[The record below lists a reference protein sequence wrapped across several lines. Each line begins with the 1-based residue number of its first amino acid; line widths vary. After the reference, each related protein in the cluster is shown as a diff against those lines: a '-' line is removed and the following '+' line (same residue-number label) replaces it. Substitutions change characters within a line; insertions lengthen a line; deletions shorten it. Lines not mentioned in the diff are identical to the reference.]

1 MRNILTKSFYKTEYR
16 IELLFLAA
24 FLFFMFFEGC
34 SVYRPL
40 KTQPPA
46 IGVPTAAEKE
56 LESLPAPKEPV
67 VAAVYKFRDQTGQ
80 YKLSTSGSSFST
92 AVTQGATS
100 ILIKALED
108 SHWFV
113 PIEREGLSDL
123 LNERKIIRSSR
134 ENYLGQDGKKLPDL
148 PPLLYAGVILEGGII
163 SYETNVI
170 TGGSGVKYF
179 GSSAS
184 GQYREDRVTVYL
196 RAISTQNGRILK
208 TVYTTKTI
216 LSQMVDVGLFQFVDY
231 QNLLEAET
239 GYTYNEPVD
248 LCVTEAIQK
257 AVQSLVIEGVEDGLW
272 QLKNPKDIH
281 SAEIKE
287 FNKEKQESNT
297 IDDLGYKLLQ
307 EHPQLGVDVSFGAQQ
322 YSGDYSNPMTKAFG
336 SIGIKYNLNNDWS
349 LGGDIRFGRLGAE
362 NAFDNMFN
370 SLDLSAYYKLLPRYE
385 ITPYLRFGGE
395 LTYKKQNGAMF
406 PDNTVSASSKYF
418 FGITSGLGLEY
429 TVNNTFGVNVELNNH
444 YVFSDNLDGM
454 PHGKLNDYFWA
465 AKVGFTYYILK

>member
-1 MRNILTKSFYKTEYR
+1 MRNIYTKLFSMIGRELGITFALLLT
-16 IELLFLAA
+16 L
-24 FLFFMFFEGC
+24 FMFFEGC
-34 SVYRPL
+34 SVYKPL
-40 KTQPPA
+40 KTEPPA

-56 LESLPAPKEPV
+56 LKALPAPKEPI

-80 YKLSTSGSSFST
+80 YKLSTTGSSFST

-108 SHWFV
+108 SKWFV

-170 TGGSGVKYF
+170 TGGSGIKYF

-184 GQYREDRVTVYL
+184 GQYREDRVTIYL
-196 RAISTQNGRILK
+196 RAVSTQNGRILK

-231 QNLLEAET
+231 QNLLEVET

-257 AVQSLVIEGVEDGLW
+257 AVESLVIEGVEDGLW
-272 QLKNPKDIH
+272 QLKDPQDIY
-281 SAEIKE
+281 SADIRE
-287 FNKEKQESNT
+287 FNKEKLRSNS
-297 IDDLGYKLLQ
+297 IDDLGYKLLK
-307 EHPQLGVDVSFGAQQ
+307 ESPMLGIDLSVGAQQ
-322 YSGDYSNPMTKAFG
+322 YSGDYANPETKPFG
-336 SIGIKYNLNNDWS
+336 SIGVKYNLDKDWS
-349 LGGDIRFGRLGAE
+349 FGAAYRFGRLGAV
-362 NAFDNMFN
+362 NAFDNIFN

-385 ITPYLRFGGE
+385 ITPYLKLGGE
-395 LTYKKQNGAMF
+395 LTYKKQIGAEF
-406 PDNTVSASSKYF
+406 PDHTIGESSKYF
-418 FGITSGLGLEY
+418 FTVLSGVGLEY
-429 TVNNTFGVNVELNNH
+429 TINNSLGVNVELNNH
-444 YVFSDNLDGM
+444 YVLSDNLDGM

-465 AKVGFTYYILK
+465 AKAGITIYIMK